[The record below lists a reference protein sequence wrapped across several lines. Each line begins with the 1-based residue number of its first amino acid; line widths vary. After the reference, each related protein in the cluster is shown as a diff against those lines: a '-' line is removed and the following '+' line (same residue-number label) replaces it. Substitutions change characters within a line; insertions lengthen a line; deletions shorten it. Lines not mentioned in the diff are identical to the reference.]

1 MIYAAIARALQSFDN
16 KIGAGRTSCMLLF
29 PPRSVPLQVGRCAIH
44 GFAWRSTHEV
54 LIDHLCGW

>member
-29 PPRSVPLQVGRCAIH
+29 PPRSVPLQVGRYAIH
-44 GFAWRSTHEV
+44 GFA
-54 LIDHLCGW
+54 